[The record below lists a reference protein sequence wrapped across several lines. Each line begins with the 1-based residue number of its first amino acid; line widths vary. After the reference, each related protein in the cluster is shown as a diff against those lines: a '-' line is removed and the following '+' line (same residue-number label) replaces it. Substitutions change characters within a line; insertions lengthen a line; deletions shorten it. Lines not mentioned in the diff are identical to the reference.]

1 MSQPAAGD
9 ITPVCGGPDTGPKSV
24 GWEGG
29 AMQVQ
34 AARGRAAAISAV
46 GFMAFGPSIVKK
58 VSMDEIAFVFWR
70 LAVAAL
76 LYGILLL
83 ASGKRL
89 SLDDI
94 RRSTLGGLLF
104 GVNLVFFIFALRRT
118 SAANAVV
125 IWSLQPVVLLAVAG
139 PMFGER
145 PSRTI
150 YGWSVVAFGGVVLA
164 MYGSDA
170 SGVATRQG
178 DLLALVMM
186 LLFSAYYVASK
197 RARETVASANYQL
210 ALTLVALV
218 TVVPFALVMEGGVAL
233 PESDDWFLII
243 AMAALPGAGHL
254 LTNYAHGHT
263 TLTMMS
269 LINLLFTAVA
279 PLYAWWLV
287 GERIGGLQAV
297 GLGIVMASL
306 AFVVTRPVEVLDR
319 A

>member
-1 MSQPAAGD
+1 
-9 ITPVCGGPDTGPKSV
+9 
-24 GWEGG
+24 
-29 AMQVQ
+29 MQVQ

-58 VSMDEIAFVFWR
+58 VSMDGIAFGFWR

-89 SLDDI
+89 SLEDI

-104 GVNLVFFIFALRRT
+104 GSNLVFFILAMQRT

-125 IWSLQPVVLLAVAG
+125 IASLQPVLLLCVAG

-164 MYGSDA
+164 MYSSDA
-170 SGVATRQG
+170 SGMATRQG
-178 DLLALVMM
+178 DLLAVVMV
-186 LLFSAYYVASK
+186 LLFAAYYVASK

-218 TVVPFALVMEGGVAL
+218 AVLPFALVMEGGVAL
-233 PESDDWFLII
+233 PGSDDWFLII
-243 AMAALPGAGHL
+243 AMAALPGAGLL

-269 LINLLFTAVA
+269 LINLLSTAVS

-287 GERIGGLQAV
+287 GERIGSLQAV
-297 GLGIVMASL
+297 GMGVVMAAL
-306 AFVVTRPVEVLDR
+306 AFVVTRPVEVVDR
-319 A
+319 V

>member
-1 MSQPAAGD
+1 LSQPAAGD
-9 ITPVCGGPDTGPKSV
+9 IAPVCGGPDTGPKSV

-46 GFMAFGPSIVKK
+46 GFLALGPSIVKK

-83 ASGKRL
+83 ASGKCL

-104 GVNLVFFIFALRRT
+104 GANLVFFIFALRRT

-125 IWSLQPVVLLAVAG
+125 IASLQPVVLLAVAG

-197 RARETVASANYQL
+197 RARATVASANYQL

-233 PESDDWFLII
+233 PESDDWLLII

>member
-9 ITPVCGGPDTGPKSV
+9 IAPVCGGPDTGPKSV

-46 GFMAFGPSIVKK
+46 GFMALGPSIVKK
-58 VSMDEIAFVFWR
+58 VAMDEMAFVFWR

-76 LYGILLL
+76 LYGIVLL

-89 SLDDI
+89 SLHDI

-125 IWSLQPVVLLAVAG
+125 IASLQPVVLLAVAG

-197 RARETVASANYQL
+197 RARATVASANYQL

>member
-1 MSQPAAGD
+1 
-9 ITPVCGGPDTGPKSV
+9 
-24 GWEGG
+24 
-29 AMQVQ
+29 MQVQ

-46 GFMAFGPSIVKK
+46 GFMALGPSIVKK

-76 LYGILLL
+76 LYGIVLL

-89 SLDDI
+89 SLHDI
-94 RRSTLGGLLF
+94 RRSMLGGLLF
-104 GVNLVFFIFALRRT
+104 GVNLVFFIFAMRRT

-150 YGWSVVAFGGVVLA
+150 YGWSLVAFGGVVLA
-164 MYGSDA
+164 MYGSGA

-178 DLLALVMM
+178 DLLAVAMM

-210 ALTLVALV
+210 ALTLVA
-218 TVVPFALVMEGGVAL
+218 VVPFALVMEGGVAL
-233 PESDDWFLII
+233 PGGDDWFLIV

-297 GLGIVMASL
+297 GLGVVMASL
-306 AFVVTRPVEVLDR
+306 AFVVTRPVEVVDR
-319 A
+319 V

>member
-1 MSQPAAGD
+1 
-9 ITPVCGGPDTGPKSV
+9 
-24 GWEGG
+24 
-29 AMQVQ
+29 
-34 AARGRAAAISAV
+34 
-46 GFMAFGPSIVKK
+46 
-58 VSMDEIAFVFWR
+58 MDEIAFVFWR

-76 LYGILLL
+76 LYGIVLL

-89 SLDDI
+89 SLHDI
-94 RRSTLGGLLF
+94 RRSMLGGLLF
-104 GVNLVFFIFALRRT
+104 GVNLVFFIFAMRRT

-125 IWSLQPVVLLAVAG
+125 IASLQPVVLLAVAG

-145 PSRTI
+145 PDRAI

-164 MYGSDA
+164 MYSSGASD
-170 SGVATRQG
+170 VATRQG

-186 LLFSAYYVASK
+186 LLFSAYYVVSK
-197 RARETVASANYQL
+197 RARETIASANYQL

-218 TVVPFALVMEGGVAL
+218 AVLPFALVMEGGVAL
-233 PESDDWFLII
+233 PGSDDWFLIV
-243 AMAALPGAGHL
+243 AMAALPGTGHL

-297 GLGIVMASL
+297 GLGVVMAAL
-306 AFVVTRPVEVLDR
+306 AFVVTRPVEVVDR
-319 A
+319 V

>member
-1 MSQPAAGD
+1 
-9 ITPVCGGPDTGPKSV
+9 
-24 GWEGG
+24 
-29 AMQVQ
+29 
-34 AARGRAAAISAV
+34 
-46 GFMAFGPSIVKK
+46 MAFGPSIVKK

-125 IWSLQPVVLLAVAG
+125 ISSLQPVVLLAVAG

-197 RARETVASANYQL
+197 RARETVASTNYQL

>member
-1 MSQPAAGD
+1 
-9 ITPVCGGPDTGPKSV
+9 
-24 GWEGG
+24 
-29 AMQVQ
+29 
-34 AARGRAAAISAV
+34 
-46 GFMAFGPSIVKK
+46 MALGPSIVKK

-76 LYGILLL
+76 LYGIVLL

-89 SLDDI
+89 SLHDI
-94 RRSTLGGLLF
+94 RRSMLGGLLF
-104 GVNLVFFIFALRRT
+104 GVNLVFFIFAMRRT

-125 IWSLQPVVLLAVAG
+125 IASLQPVVLLAVAG

-145 PSRTI
+145 PDRAI

-164 MYGSDA
+164 MYSSGA

-197 RARETVASANYQL
+197 RARETIASANYQL

-218 TVVPFALVMEGGVAL
+218 AVLPFALVMEGGVAL
-233 PESDDWFLII
+233 PGSDDWFLIV
-243 AMAALPGAGHL
+243 AMAALPGTGHL

-297 GLGIVMASL
+297 GLGVVMAAL
-306 AFVVTRPVEVLDR
+306 AFVVTRPVEVVDR
-319 A
+319 V

>member
-1 MSQPAAGD
+1 
-9 ITPVCGGPDTGPKSV
+9 
-24 GWEGG
+24 
-29 AMQVQ
+29 MQVQ

-46 GFMAFGPSIVKK
+46 GFMALGPSIVKK

-76 LYGILLL
+76 LYGIVLL

-89 SLDDI
+89 SLHDI
-94 RRSTLGGLLF
+94 RRSMLGGLLF
-104 GVNLVFFIFALRRT
+104 GVNLVFFIFALRLT

-125 IWSLQPVVLLAVAG
+125 ISSLQPVVLLAVAG
-139 PMFGER
+139 RMFGER
-145 PSRTI
+145 PNRTI
-150 YGWSVVAFGGVVLA
+150 YGWAVVAFGGVVLA
-164 MYGSDA
+164 MYGSGA

-178 DLLALVMM
+178 DLLAVALM
-186 LLFSAYYVASK
+186 LLFSAYYVVSK
-197 RARETVASANYQL
+197 RSRETVASVNYQL

-218 TVVPFALVMEGGVAL
+218 AVVPLALVMEGGVAL
-233 PESDDWFLII
+233 PGGDDWFLVI
-243 AMAALPGAGHL
+243 AMAALPGGGHL

-297 GLGIVMASL
+297 GLGVVMASL
-306 AFVVTRPVEVLDR
+306 AFVVTRPVEIVER

>member
-1 MSQPAAGD
+1 
-9 ITPVCGGPDTGPKSV
+9 
-24 GWEGG
+24 
-29 AMQVQ
+29 MQVQ

-125 IWSLQPVVLLAVAG
+125 IASLQPVVLLAVAG

-164 MYGSDA
+164 MYSSGA

-178 DLLALVMM
+178 DLLAAVMM

>member
-1 MSQPAAGD
+1 
-9 ITPVCGGPDTGPKSV
+9 
-24 GWEGG
+24 
-29 AMQVQ
+29 MQVQ
-34 AARGRAAAISAV
+34 AVRGRAAAISAV

-58 VSMDEIAFVFWR
+58 VSMDGVAFVFWR
-70 LAVAAL
+70 LAVAAVF
-76 LYGILLL
+76 YVIVLL
-83 ASGKRL
+83 ASGSRL
-89 SLDDI
+89 SREDI

-104 GVNLVFFIFALRRT
+104 GMNMVFFIFALRRT

-125 IWSLQPVVLLAVAG
+125 ISSLQPVVLLAVAG
-139 PMFGER
+139 RMFGER
-145 PSRTI
+145 PNRTI
-150 YGWSVVAFGGVVLA
+150 YGWSLVAFGGVVLA
-164 MYGSDA
+164 MYGSGA

-178 DLLALVMM
+178 DLLAVALM

-210 ALTLVALV
+210 ALTLVA
-218 TVVPFALVMEGGVAL
+218 VVPFALVMEGGVAL
-233 PESDDWFLII
+233 PGGDDWALIV

-297 GLGIVMASL
+297 GLGVVMASL
-306 AFVVTRPVEVLDR
+306 AFVVTRPVEVVDR
-319 A
+319 V

>member
-1 MSQPAAGD
+1 
-9 ITPVCGGPDTGPKSV
+9 
-24 GWEGG
+24 
-29 AMQVQ
+29 MQVQ
-34 AARGRAAAISAV
+34 AVRGRAAAISAV

-58 VSMDEIAFVFWR
+58 VSMDGVAFVFWR
-70 LAVAAL
+70 LAVAAVF
-76 LYGILLL
+76 YAIVLL
-83 ASGKRL
+83 ASGSRL
-89 SLDDI
+89 SREDI

-104 GVNLVFFIFALRRT
+104 GMNMVFFIFALRRT

-125 IWSLQPVVLLAVAG
+125 ISSLQPVVLLAVAG
-139 PMFGER
+139 RMFGER
-145 PSRTI
+145 QSRTI
-150 YGWSVVAFGGVVLA
+150 YGWSLVAFGGVVLA
-164 MYGSDA
+164 MYSSGA

-186 LLFSAYYVASK
+186 LQFSAYYVVSK
-197 RARETVASANYQL
+197 RARETIALANYQL

-218 TVVPFALVMEGGVAL
+218 AVLPFALVMEGGVAL
-233 PESDDWFLII
+233 PGSDDWFLIV
-243 AMAALPGAGHL
+243 AMAALPGTGHL

-269 LINLLFTAVA
+269 LINVLFTAVA

-297 GLGIVMASL
+297 GLGVVMASL
-306 AFVVTRPVEVLDR
+306 AFVVTRPVEIVER

>member
-1 MSQPAAGD
+1 
-9 ITPVCGGPDTGPKSV
+9 
-24 GWEGG
+24 
-29 AMQVQ
+29 MQDR
-34 AARGRAAAISAV
+34 AARGRAAAIAAV
-46 GFMAFGPSIVKK
+46 GFMALGPSIVKK

-76 LYGILLL
+76 LYGIVLL

-89 SLDDI
+89 SLHDI
-94 RRSTLGGLLF
+94 RRSMLGGLLF
-104 GVNLVFFIFALRRT
+104 GVNLVFFIFAMRRT

-164 MYGSDA
+164 MYSSGA

-186 LLFSAYYVASK
+186 LLFSAYYVVSK
-197 RARETVASANYQL
+197 RARETIASANYQL

-218 TVVPFALVMEGGVAL
+218 AVLPFALVMEGGVAL
-233 PESDDWFLII
+233 PGSDDWFLIV
-243 AMAALPGAGHL
+243 AMAALPGTGHL

-287 GERIGGLQAV
+287 GECIGGLQAV
-297 GLGIVMASL
+297 GLGVVMAAL
-306 AFVVTRPVEVLDR
+306 AFVVTRPVEVVDR
-319 A
+319 V